1 MKRLLTI
8 VLCGVMAIA
17 MVTDGP
23 AQKTKRG
30 KGTQGRTKEAQKKRA
45 SETTSREKRAPLK
58 AETSVRENTAAEEL
72 ANKLSTI
79 VLADPELG
87 YRAAVHLRR
96 RGGSAELI
104 KQSAWTRERRT
115 SLAELFELT
124 SGSLAIEQSLQ
135 LMAGRDLSREEYR
148 RDKTV
153 SVGTLPAPQL
163 KPHDFK
169 ALLGGK
175 TVSVPE
181 SASMIPHDAIAVRCA
196 SIKHAIRLSDLA
208 KLFKQQAPF
217 FVANVGH
224 GDDFEKKLLAQFGLK
239 TPGPLVRKFYGVA
252 IDEMSVMVED
262 PYLVEGA
269 DMAVLFKLGNKF
281 LFKERIGKYRESFKK
296 QVSGAAEGS
305 ISYNG
310 FTIHTLTS
318 PNGEL
323 RAHTVE
329 HGDYWIIA
337 SSAWMARRII
347 DTIQGKVRSISDNLD
362 YRYLLSVHRGAGD
375 AFVYIGDDFVSKII
389 SARFKIGELRRVN
402 CEANLRMIGFARN
415 LYAIERRAAP
425 VFADLSGAKFY
436 LPELVCPE
444 GGTYDMRDGV
454 PRCSKHGSLGG
465 LLPLSANP
473 VEMVTEGEAQR
484 YRQFVDNYHNYWR
497 KYVDPIGIRVDFGK
511 NISVRT
517 VILPL
522 VENSEYRLLQT
533 IMGGAPV
540 QLEAVSIAGKKVVF
554 HAACKLRF
562 FDGYRKDLSHVD
574 DERVRAGMLR
584 FRQEFGKKNPGLDVD
599 PLEAFGN
606 ELDFFFIE
614 RDIPEQLRRDVLRFN
629 MRDFERILF
638 RHVVVR
644 MKLANP
650 DVAKIVLPVILAE
663 LQRRGPQDRRLA
675 WTYDSTLKGDTI
687 SFDTFGYRL
696 IVLLRKDGVWITGG
710 SLRRDSDGKGESITT
725 VLERFMAE
733 KDAFFSSTLRG
744 QFDIPRNRTGNFEVG
759 FHPANLD
766 ALRYFLN
773 LATHG
778 VYANNCMGTTQLVSA
793 AVQLHSIVDGVSA
806 DTVMGDL
813 GRYLPGRMI
822 ACPLKGSYSVAKS
835 GNPRSAV
842 GCSIHRTNIVD
853 DSDELY
859 RLFSTE
865 TEMMKV
871 FQSVRFILM
880 TLGFTPEGIDTNI
893 LIRDP
898 LD

>member
-1 MKRLLTI
+1 
-8 VLCGVMAIA
+8 MAIA

-45 SETTSREKRAPLK
+45 SETTSHEKRAPLK
-58 AETSVRENTAAEEL
+58 AETPVRENTAAEEL

-169 ALLGGK
+169 ALLGEK

-425 VFADLSGAKFY
+425 VFADLSGAKYY

-484 YRQFVDNYHNYWR
+484 YRQFVIITII
-497 KYVDPIGIRVDFGK
+497 IGG
-511 NISVRT
+511 ST
-517 VILPL
+517 
-522 VENSEYRLLQT
+522 
-533 IMGGAPV
+533 
-540 QLEAVSIAGKKVVF
+540 SIP
-554 HAACKLRF
+554 
-562 FDGYRKDLSHVD
+562 S
-574 DERVRAGMLR
+574 
-584 FRQEFGKKNPGLDVD
+584 
-599 PLEAFGN
+599 AFGSISEKTSRCGRSSCPWLKIAN
-606 ELDFFFIE
+606 TACCK
-614 RDIPEQLRRDVLRFN
+614 RSWAARR
-629 MRDFERILF
+629 
-638 RHVVVR
+638 
-644 MKLANP
+644 
-650 DVAKIVLPVILAE
+650 
-663 LQRRGPQDRRLA
+663 
-675 WTYDSTLKGDTI
+675 
-687 SFDTFGYRL
+687 
-696 IVLLRKDGVWITGG
+696 
-710 SLRRDSDGKGESITT
+710 
-725 VLERFMAE
+725 
-733 KDAFFSSTLRG
+733 FSSRPFQSPGKRSCFTRRASCA
-744 QFDIPRNRTGNFEVG
+744 FSTGTGKTYRMWTMSACAPACSG
-759 FHPANLD
+759 FA
-766 ALRYFLN
+766 R
-773 LATHG
+773 
-778 VYANNCMGTTQLVSA
+778 S
-793 AVQLHSIVDGVSA
+793 
-806 DTVMGDL
+806 L
-813 GRYLPGRMI
+813 GRRTQ
-822 ACPLKGSYSVAKS
+822 GSMST
-835 GNPRSAV
+835 PWRRSATSWIFSSLNGTFPSSYV
-842 GCSIHRTNIVD
+842 GTCFVSTCAILSAFCSGMWWF
-853 DSDELY
+853 E
-859 RLFSTE
+859 
-865 TEMMKV
+865 
-871 FQSVRFILM
+871 
-880 TLGFTPEGIDTNI
+880 
-893 LIRDP
+893 
-898 LD
+898 